1 MNAPTEFAHAA
12 AVERILRAHG
22 VASPQCGGGDRSHHL
37 GDGPLWGRGPAPG
50 VGSQCLRASRPQPGG
65 C

>member
-1 MNAPTEFAHAA
+1 MYAPKDFAHAA

-22 VASPQCGGGDRSHHL
+22 VASPQCGGGDRSHF
-37 GDGPLWGRGPAPG
+37 GDGPLWGHGTASGTGPQ
-50 VGSQCLRASRPQPGG
+50 SLRAIRPQPGG

>member
-1 MNAPTEFAHAA
+1 MNAPTDFAHAA

-22 VASPQCGGGDRSHHL
+22 VASSQCGGGDRSHF
-37 GDGPLWGRGPAPG
+37 GDVPLWGHGTAPG
-50 VGSQCLRASRPQPGG
+50 MGPQSLRAMRPQPGG

>member
-1 MNAPTEFAHAA
+1 MHAPKDFAHAA

-22 VASPQCGGGDRSHHL
+22 VASQQCGGGDRSHL
-37 GDGPLWGRGPAPG
+37 GDVPLWGHGTAPG
-50 VGSQCLRASRPQPGG
+50 MGPQSLRAMRPQPGG

>member
-1 MNAPTEFAHAA
+1 MNAPTDFAHAA

-22 VASPQCGGGDRSHHL
+22 VASPQCGGGDRSHL
-37 GDGPLWGRGPAPG
+37 GDVPLWGRGAAPG
-50 VGSQCLRASRPQPGG
+50 QGSPSLRAMRPQSGG

>member
-1 MNAPTEFAHAA
+1 MNAPTDFAHAA

-22 VASPQCGGGDRSHHL
+22 VASPQCGGGDRSHP
-37 GDGPLWGRGPAPG
+37 GDVPLWGHGTAPG
-50 VGSQCLRASRPQPGG
+50 PGSLSLRAMCPQPGG

>member
-1 MNAPTEFAHAA
+1 MHAPKDFAHAA

-22 VASPQCGGGDRSHHL
+22 VASQQCWGGDRSHF
-37 GDGPLWGRGPAPG
+37 GDVPLWGHGTAPG
-50 VGSQCLRASRPQPGG
+50 MGPQSLRAMRPQPGG

>member
-1 MNAPTEFAHAA
+1 MNAPTDFAHAA

-22 VASPQCGGGDRSHHL
+22 VASPQFGGGERSRL
-37 GDGPLWGRGPAPG
+37 GDVPSWGHGTAPG
-50 VGSQCLRASRPQPGG
+50 PGSQSLRAMCSQPGG